1 MKRYVSTLLKVMK
14 IFMIVVVF
22 SFACLCIMA
31 MKVEKMSEDVWNQL
45 GIAVPQANMDIKNS
59 VLHGYLDYTGA
70 KGAKNILP
78 TNRVA
83 VVNKLVEYAKKHSK
97 SDEFKKA
104 YANYRTAVMPKA
116 PEYVLETEENV
127 RAAEKT
133 RLEQA
138 LKMAET
144 NLNSTNPKIK
154 NGAPASIE
162 RIKKEMEALNDPKNP
177 TVKKRLDDDKKY
189 YDAIMK
195 SHAQELE
202 KFNTKLPEDPAVLIK
217 RRLEEI
223 LAITA
228 DVDYGGEL
236 KDGYK
241 GKKVFVNPLYEKKPK
256 DWKLAYRAGKP
267 TTDAVRAAAEN
278 WLKELK

>member
-1 MKRYVSTLLKVMK
+1 MVMK
-14 IFMIVVVF
+14 
-22 SFACLCIMA
+22 ATKLA
-31 MKVEKMSEDVWNQL
+31 EDIWNQL
-45 GIAVPQANMDIKNS
+45 GIGVPQANMDIKNS
-59 VLHGYLDYTGA
+59 VLNGYLDYTGA
-70 KGAKNILP
+70 KGAKSILP

-83 VVNKLVEYAKKHSK
+83 VVNQLVEYAKKHTK
-97 SDEFKKA
+97 TDEFKKSYAA
-104 YANYRTAVMPKA
+104 YRAALTPKA
-116 PEYVLETEENV
+116 PEFVTETPEEI

-138 LKMAET
+138 LKMAEQ

-154 NGAPASIE
+154 NAAPAYIE
-162 RIKKEMEALNDPKNP
+162 NIKKELAALNDPNNP
-177 TVKKRLDDDKKY
+177 TIKKRLEDDKKY
-189 YDAIMK
+189 YDAVMK
-195 SHAQELE
+195 SHAQEVE

-228 DVDYGGEL
+228 DVDYSAEL
-236 KDGYK
+236 KEGYK

-256 DWKLAYRAGKP
+256 DWKLAYRAGKT
-267 TTDAVRAAAEN
+267 TTDAVRAAAEK